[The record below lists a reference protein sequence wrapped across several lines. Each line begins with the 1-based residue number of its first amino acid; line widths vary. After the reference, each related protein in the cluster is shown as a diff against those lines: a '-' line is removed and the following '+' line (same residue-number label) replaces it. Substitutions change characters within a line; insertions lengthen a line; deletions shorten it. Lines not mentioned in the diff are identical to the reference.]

1 MAWKLG
7 GTYFENCNC
16 EMVCPCSTSG
26 FAAKASYDRCSFL
39 LVFHVDRGDIEG
51 TDVSGLTIGLLGDS
65 PQVMIEG
72 KWRLGVLLDDKAS
85 KEQQEKLVAV
95 FSGQKAGPMAAVAP
109 LVSEMLG
116 LERVPVKYANEGRKH
131 KVQMGPDVHVEVED
145 GQERVLSAVLVAG
158 VSGRPVQSL
167 LLTREAAGLLLVAG
181 LAWLAVIAQARGM
194 SAMGGTMGLG
204 LVAFIPVW
212 TLMMAAMMLPSVA
225 PVAVLYERSVTRNR
239 IPRLTG
245 FSAAYLL
252 VWALAGVPAFA
263 IAALVP
269 SLAMDHP
276 LTARFIAAGIF
287 LVIGLYELSPLK
299 DRCLQQCR
307 SPLSLLLHY
316 SGFQGPLRDV
326 RAGTHHALYCLGCCW
341 ALMLVLVVAGIMN
354 LLVMVIL
361 AAVVLIE
368 KYWSRG
374 EAFTRVVATAA
385 VMLAAAAIWL
395 PGLSPGLASP

>member
-1 MAWKLG
+1 
-7 GTYFENCNC
+7 
-16 EMVCPCSTSG
+16 
-26 FAAKASYDRCSFL
+26 
-39 LVFHVDRGDIEG
+39 
-51 TDVSGLTIGLLGDS
+51 
-65 PQVMIEG
+65 
-72 KWRLGVLLDDKAS
+72 
-85 KEQQEKLVAV
+85 
-95 FSGQKAGPMAAVAP
+95 
-109 LVSEMLG
+109 
-116 LERVPVKYANEGRKH
+116 
-131 KVQMGPDVHVEVED
+131 
-145 GQERVLSAVLVAG
+145 LVAG
-158 VSGRPVQSL
+158 F
-167 LLTREAAGLLLVAG
+167 
-181 LAWLAVIAQARGM
+181 AWLAVITQARGT

-204 LVAFIPVW
+204 LPAFVPVW

-225 PVAVLYERSVTRNR
+225 PVAVLYGRSVTRNR
-239 IPRLTG
+239 ISRLAA
-245 FSAAYLL
+245 FSAAYLF
-252 VWALAGVPAFA
+252 VWAFAGIPAFA

-299 DRCLQQCR
+299 DQCLQQCR

-316 SGFQGPLRDV
+316 SSFQGPLRDV

-361 AAVVLIE
+361 AGVVLIE

-374 EAFTRVVATAA
+374 EAFSRVVAAAA